1 MGIPVFLLAVWY
13 GGWIHFTLTALVMV
27 FALYELN
34 KIYIGIGLRTPLIMM
49 VAGVL
54 VISVSTFM
62 GGTEA
67 IGPAIT
73 LVVVVFLLS
82 SLIRFP
88 ALMPGDVAA
97 GITGTFYVGLFVYF
111 FLIRTLNDGFI
122 WTILMLACTW
132 AGDTGAYIVG
142 KKIGKRK
149 LYPKLSPGKTLEGA
163 LGGFVASTL
172 TAVLINMLYPVGPL
186 ATIAVMGML
195 VGVVGLLGDLYESSL
210 KRIAGVKDTGLVI
223 PGHGGVLDRFDS
235 MLFTAPLVYYFI
247 VLFING

>member
-1 MGIPVFLLAVWY
+1 MGIPIFLLAVWY
-13 GGWIHFTLTALVMV
+13 GGWIHFALTALVMV

-34 KIYIGIGLRTPLIMM
+34 KIYIGIGLRPPLILM

-54 VISVSTFM
+54 VISVSAFT

-67 IGPAIT
+67 IGAAIT

-88 ALMPGDVAA
+88 ALMPGDMAV
-97 GITGTFYVGLFVYF
+97 GITGILYVGLFIYF
-111 FLIRTLNDGFI
+111 YLIRTLNDGFTL
-122 WTILMLACTW
+122 TIIMLACTW
-132 AGDTGAYIVG
+132 AADTGAYIVG

-149 LYPKLSPGKTLEGA
+149 LNPKLSPGKTWEGA
-163 LGGFVASTL
+163 LGGYVASTL
-172 TAVLINMLYPVGPL
+172 TAVLINMLHPVGPL
-186 ATIAVMGML
+186 AIIAVMGML
-195 VGVVGLLGDLYESSL
+195 VGLVGLLGDLYESSL

-235 MLFTAPLVYYFI
+235 MLFTAPLVYYFSI
-247 VLFING
+247 IFING